1 MISVIVKITSRD
13 FFRDSVTVGPTLTCI
28 ARAPY
33 VRLFINLSEKRSVRR
48 YCVTASTKLCFTG
61 MPFFKVW
68 VAASLMIL
76 VVFLLTTSWW
86 IVWYLYEKYLT
97 FFLLFTTI
105 LGYYIKWY
113 HSSGEILITIF
124 ILHKYL
130 SSFLDFWLFTDGRKI
145 GPERIANAIKS
156 QSFFLPTMFIFY
168 ITVIAFFRL
177 PI

>member
-1 MISVIVKITSRD
+1 MCVYSSICQKK
-13 FFRDSVTVGPTLTCI
+13 GL
-28 ARAPY
+28 
-33 VRLFINLSEKRSVRR
+33 SVRR
-48 YCVTASTKLCFTG
+48 YCAVTTCTKLCFTG

-105 LGYYIKWY
+105 MGYYIKWY

-130 SSFLDFWLFTDGRKI
+130 PFWIFGCLQTGENWSGENCKHNQKSVLFSSDYVYLLYYCHCFFQ
-145 GPERIANAIKS
+145 IANLI
-156 QSFFLPTMFIFY
+156 IFCQK
-168 ITVIAFFRL
+168 TL
-177 PI
+177 